1 MPPIGDTALA
11 TIIAAA
17 IAGLVGWATNR
28 SSARAQRVTAATS
41 SRADVEKEAFERA
54 ATYYTGVIDRQ
65 NTEAVEDRAEI
76 AGLKVLL
83 AMAKGYVR
91 ILTAHIRSRGDVP
104 PDPPAGLDLDSP

>member
-76 AGLKVLL
+76 AGLK
-83 AMAKGYVR
+83 
-91 ILTAHIRSRGDVP
+91 
-104 PDPPAGLDLDSP
+104 